1 MQNEIQKLIDKRT
14 EKFRKN
20 PIIQEN
26 RQNLQIYDFDIKIL
40 EYILYK
46 NQIGILPGL
55 SDINRNFTKTDY
67 AITSLKLKKLKN
79 RHKSFNIIYNYHT
92 RLFIYDKISEKS
104 TYLKNRWP
112 DIKEWRIDPSGYCV
126 GPAYESINDEW
137 RSPNESNL
145 EYKLNQQKQNPEN
158 PKNYNIKFEKSIKL
172 NIKI

>member
-1 MQNEIQKLIDKRT
+1 MQDKISKLIDKRT

-26 RQNLQIYDFDIKIL
+26 RQNLQIYDENIKIL
-40 EYILYK
+40 EYILYQ
-46 NQIGILPGL
+46 NQIGILPGII
-55 SDINRNFTKTDY
+55 DINHYLFKTKSEK
-67 AITSLKLKKLKN
+67 ARLKLTKLNKN
-79 RHKSFNIIYNYHT
+79 YKNFNIIYNFSP

-112 DIKEWRIDPSGYCV
+112 DIKEWRIDLSGYCV

-158 PKNYNIKFEKSIKL
+158 PKNYNIKFEKS
-172 NIKI
+172 NII